1 MNGDTDPVEKSFLH
15 TFLYGASWFTAFMHF
30 TLDICS
36 TDMYNHMK
44 LTDITKLSPCQMFIF
59 TESLIF
65 PDR

>member
-15 TFLYGASWFTAFMHF
+15 TFLSDASWF

-36 TDMYNHMK
+36 ADMYNHMK